1 MLTTIQTYNDINR
14 TAWRALV
21 QSSPTGTWFQT
32 PEAYDFF
39 AGLPKEFFPFV
50 VALERANEAKN
61 EQPLCAVCVGY
72 ITVEQNPLKQFFTR
86 RAIIIGGPV
95 LAADCTCEE
104 VALLMEKVKS
114 CIKELGG
121 AIYIETRN
129 FNDYSPW
136 RKGFESAGFAYEEHN
151 NFHINT
157 DTFRSVRDSEERGS
171 DIVYEKVV
179 SGSMGK
185 NRIRDIKTS
194 FRDGA
199 IVIDHP
205 TIEQVREYYAILRN
219 LYTTKVK
226 TPLFSLSFFE
236 ALYHHPDGRF
246 ILVGLLKKDDCME
259 IIAGTVCVA
268 LKDKCLYEWF
278 VAGRDGEWK
287 SIFPSSVATYA
298 GIRYAAEND
307 MPRFDMMGAGKPGDA
322 YGVRDFKAR
331 FGGALVEHGRY
342 KCICKSLLFKIGVF
356 GIRILKRKKI

>member
-1 MLTTIQTYNDINR
+1 MLTTIQTYNDIDR

-21 QSSPTGTWFQT
+21 QSSSTGTWFQT
-32 PEAYDFF
+32 PEAYEFF
-39 AGLPKEFFPFV
+39 AGLPEEFCPFV
-50 VALERANEAKN
+50 VALVRTNEAKKA
-61 EQPLCAVCVGY
+61 QPLCAVCVGY
-72 ITVEQNPLKQFFTR
+72 ITVEKNPIKQFFTR
-86 RAIIIGGPV
+86 RAIIIGGPA

-114 CIKELGG
+114 RIKELGG

-136 RKGFESAGFAYEEHN
+136 RDGFLKAGFVYEEHN

-157 DTFRSVRDSEERGS
+157 ETFRFVKDNEVQRS

-205 TIEQVREYYAILRN
+205 TIEQVREYYEILRN
-219 LYTTKVK
+219 LYTAKVK

-246 ILVGLLKKDDCME
+246 ILVGLPPKKNDCIE
-259 IIAGTVCVA
+259 IIGGTVCVA
-268 LKDKCLYEWF
+268 LKGKCLYEWF

-307 MPRFDMMGAGKPGDA
+307 VPRFDMMGAGKPGDV

-331 FGGALVEHGRY
+331 FGGELVEHGRFRFITQHFLY
-342 KCICKSLLFKIGVF
+342 RCGEFGVTL
-356 GIRILKRKKI
+356 LKRQ

>member
-1 MLTTIQTYNDINR
+1 MNMQIKTYEQIDREEWKRMVAR
-14 TAWRALV
+14 TPI
-21 QSSPTGTWFQT
+21 SSWFQT

-39 AGLPKEFFPFV
+39 AGLPEEFRPFV
-50 VALERANEAKN
+50 AALARTNEAKN
-61 EQPLCAVCVGY
+61 EQLLRAVCVGY

-86 RAIIIGGPV
+86 RAIIIGGPA

-136 RKGFESAGFAYEEHN
+136 RKGFERAGFTYEEHN

-157 DTFRSVRDSEERGS
+157 DTFRPIRDSEGQGS
-171 DIVYEKVV
+171 DIVYEKVMN
-179 SGSMGK
+179 GSMGK

-205 TIEQVREYYAILRN
+205 TIEQVREYYGILRS

-226 TPLFSLSFFE
+226 TPLFPFSFFE

-246 ILVGLLKKDDCME
+246 IMVGLPKKNDCIE
-259 IIAGTVCVA
+259 IIGGTVCVA

-287 SIFPSSVATYA
+287 SVFPSSVATYA

-342 KCICKSLLFKIGVF
+342 TCVCKLSLYQIGSLGVKL
-356 GIRILKRKKI
+356 LKKKS

>member
-1 MLTTIQTYNDINR
+1 MMTILTSNKDIDR
-14 TAWRALV
+14 AAWSALV

-39 AGLPKEFFPFV
+39 AALPQEMQPFV
-50 VALERANEAKN
+50 VGVADDNK
-61 EQPLCAVCVGY
+61 LCGVVVGY
-72 ITVEQNPLKQFFTR
+72 VTQDSNALKQFFTR
-86 RAIIIGGPV
+86 RAIIIGGPLLDDNISDTALEQLL
-95 LAADCTCEE
+95 LALRKC
-104 VALLMEKVKS
+104 LKQH
-114 CIKELGG
+114 
-121 AIYIETRN
+121 AIYIEMRN

-136 RKGFESAGFAYEEHN
+136 RKCFERAGFSYEEHN

-157 DTFRSVRDSEERGS
+157 DTFRPIRDSEGQGS
-171 DIVYEKVV
+171 DIVYEKVMN
-179 SGSMGK
+179 GSMGK

-205 TIEQVREYYAILRN
+205 TIEQVREYYGILRN

-226 TPLFSLSFFE
+226 TPLFPLSFFE

-246 ILVGLLKKDDCME
+246 IMVGLPKKNDCIE
-259 IIAGTVCVA
+259 IIGGTVCVA

-331 FGGALVEHGRY
+331 FGGELVEHGRY